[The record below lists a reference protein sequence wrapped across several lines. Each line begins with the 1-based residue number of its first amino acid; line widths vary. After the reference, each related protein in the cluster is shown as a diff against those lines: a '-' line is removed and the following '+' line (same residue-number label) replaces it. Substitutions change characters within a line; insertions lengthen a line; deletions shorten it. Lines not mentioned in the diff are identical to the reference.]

1 MGEDMAK
8 IQDEWLRIVQ
18 TMGIDLTSPLSQ
30 VTASD
35 IKRITGKEP
44 RLVASMH
51 SKNKL
56 PEVFRDNGVFVLPV
70 SGDSYVIVHGKGY
83 HELEPIESSALKF
96 RARFPFGLTMLAY
109 GTGEGRYLLHAYNS
123 GLLSRFS
130 NVREMYQTT
139 AGKMRTGKFEF
150 RVDGSPNISVD
161 GAGMEIDMGFEGR
174 SDVLLFEAKARRVD
188 DFLIRQLY
196 YPMRVAGSF
205 TNKTVRAFF
214 FVADPKDETYS
225 IWEYSWTD
233 PHDYES
239 IKLVRSA
246 RFAIQESEAPIE
258 TLETVEPDPSLD
270 IVPQAD
276 DFQKVADFPLL
287 VHTGIDTAKK
297 WAQHYGIT
305 ERQGS
310 YYREATE
317 AMGLVTS
324 KDGQYVLTNEGLRY
338 VEIDQ
343 QSRADFLAIR
353 ILKIPIMNE
362 VFRQV
367 QLHSERG
374 IEKGEI
380 ATLIEKK
387 SHLRGSTPARRA
399 GTVMSYFRWMARAT
413 GTVLV
418 TGTRIYP
425 RKKALEDFTNSR

>member
-1 MGEDMAK
+1 MGEGVAK
-8 IQDEWLRIVQ
+8 IQDEWLKIVQ
-18 TMGIDLTSPLSQ
+18 TMGIDLASPLSY

-51 SKNKL
+51 SKDKL

-83 HELEPIESSALKF
+83 HELEPIESSAQRF
-96 RARFPFGLTMLAY
+96 HARFPFGLTMLAY

-130 NVREMYQTT
+130 NVPEMYQTT

-174 SDVLLFEAKARRVD
+174 NDVLLFEAKARKVD

-205 TNKTVRAFF
+205 TRKTVRAFF

-225 IWEYSWTD
+225 IWEYTWTD

-239 IKLVRSA
+239 IKLVKSA
-246 RFAIQESEAPIE
+246 QFAIEESEAPLE
-258 TLETVEPDPSLD
+258 ALETVEPDPNLD

-287 VHTGIDTAKK
+287 VYSGIDTAKK

-310 YYREATE
+310 YYREAAE

-324 KDGQYVLTNEGLRY
+324 EDGRYVLTDEGRKY
-338 VEIDQ
+338 VSIDQ
-343 QSRADFLAIR
+343 QNRADFLATR
-353 ILKIPIMNE
+353 ILRIPIMNE

-367 QLHSERG
+367 QAHPDQG
-374 IEKGEI
+374 IEKARI
-380 ATLIEKK
+380 AELIERR

-399 GTVMSYFRWMARAT
+399 STVLSYFRWMARAT

-418 TGTRIYP
+418 TGSRIYP
-425 RKKALEDFTNSR
+425 RKKSA